1 MDTAPPG
8 NCPYRHPL
16 TLPDARPCAL
26 PGELPPPPPEEV
38 VMEPPPVVSPPPI
51 VRTNVIAPP
60 IVRTVREAPPVVIT
74 PTAPP
79 APPPPQPKREA
90 VGAKPRSN
98 PGSWATNADYPSSA
112 LRNEEEGTTGFRVT
126 VGTHGR
132 VTDCSVTS
140 SSGSSTL
147 DEATCRLITRRA
159 RFTPAE
165 DSNGNPITDTYS
177 NRIRWQIPE
186 D

>member
-1 MDTAPPG
+1 MWFFFFKQKTA
-8 NCPYRHPL
+8 YEMRIS
-16 TLPDARPCAL
+16 DW
-26 PGELPPPPPEEV
+26 
-38 VMEPPPVVSPPPI
+38 
-51 VRTNVIAPP
+51 
-60 IVRTVREAPPVVIT
+60 
-74 PTAPP
+74 
-79 APPPPQPKREA
+79 
-90 VGAKPRSN
+90 RSDVCSSDL
-98 PGSWATNADYPSSA
+98 SWATNADYPSSA

-126 VGTHGR
+126 VGTNGR

>member
-1 MDTAPPG
+1 MRISDWSSDV
-8 NCPYRHPL
+8 CSSDL
-16 TLPDARPCAL
+16 
-26 PGELPPPPPEEV
+26 
-38 VMEPPPVVSPPPI
+38 
-51 VRTNVIAPP
+51 
-60 IVRTVREAPPVVIT
+60 

-79 APPPPQPKREA
+79 APPPPPQPKREA

-126 VGTHGR
+126 VGTNGR

-147 DEATCRLITRRA
+147 DAATCRLINRRA

-165 DSNGNPITDTYS
+165 ASTAHHNTDPS
-177 NRIRWQIPE
+177 SHLKIRRTTGRDRVRQQ
-186 D
+186 